1 MLVHVVCV
9 CVEWVS
15 VWRGEGGG
23 GSIVAQF
30 YPREIVFFRKIGMRL
45 LHVSFDEIYCT
56 VIT

>member
-1 MLVHVVCV
+1 MCG
-9 CVEWVS
+9 CMWCMY

-30 YPREIVFFRKIGMRL
+30 YLREIVFEKNWYTSVA
-45 LHVSFDEIYCT
+45 HVSFDEIHRT